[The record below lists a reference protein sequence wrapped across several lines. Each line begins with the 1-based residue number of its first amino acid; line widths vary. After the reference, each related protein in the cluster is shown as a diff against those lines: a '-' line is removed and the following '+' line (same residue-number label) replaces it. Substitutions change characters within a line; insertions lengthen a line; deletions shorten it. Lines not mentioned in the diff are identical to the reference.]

1 MNENKKLDETWVVEP
16 LTTGTIETMELGVET
31 SYKRVMALRLGD
43 YFEGGV
49 AAPTG
54 VSLEA
59 LKPLME
65 GFDARV
71 RAPKERRRGVRLLRC
86 AAPALMLIPRPPPP
100 SPARCFCPNLPP
112 ARPPQICE
120 NVVERSLAAARTF
133 RRRVEAQILDIG
145 EVADDFNFS
154 TDKKRVLNE
163 IFEPSFDDNVKQDA
177 SIDVYGRTEEE
188 EDMED
193 EVARLANM

>member
-1 MNENKKLDETWVVEP
+1 M
-16 LTTGTIETMELGVET
+16 
-31 SYKRVMALRLGD
+31 
-43 YFEGGV
+43 
-49 AAPTG
+49 
-54 VSLEA
+54 
-59 LKPLME
+59 
-65 GFDARV
+65 
-71 RAPKERRRGVRLLRC
+71 
-86 AAPALMLIPRPPPP
+86 
-100 SPARCFCPNLPP
+100 
-112 ARPPQICE
+112 
-120 NVVERSLAAARTF
+120 ERSLAAARTF